1 MESEHWKAFRAY
13 ILSTRPLCQICKS
26 PYRLQVHHRNY
37 RHLWHETP
45 KDVAVLCE
53 RCHKMISGEPPWLWR
68 MLSRFMKWLLP
79 SGKRRTRSAHH
90 LVAKITK
97 ARPRVC
103 NRRARGDNQ
112 S

>member
-26 PYRLQVHHRNY
+26 PYCLQVHHRNY

-53 RCHKMISGEPPWLWR
+53 RCHKMISSGPPWLWR
-68 MLSRFMKWLLP
+68 MLSRIFKWFLFRKW
-79 SGKRRTRSAHH
+79 GKKGEKCAPPLSWKDYA
-90 LVAKITK
+90 
-97 ARPRVC
+97 
-103 NRRARGDNQ
+103 
-112 S
+112 